1 MIKVIFKRN
10 VTRIATAFALVAM
23 TALSSCEH
31 KDLCFD
37 HDSHSPKY
45 KFRVEATYQQEWE
58 IRSDGSTDW
67 KNFSAWVDTYGMQYD
82 DLRPLIPAGLRMHD
96 FPALGPSDMINM
108 PAQGDVVGLR
118 PGKHQLLFYNND
130 TEYIV
135 FDDMYSYAAAKATT
149 RTRTRASF
157 LGNPFQKQTD
167 AKEPTVAMPDMLYG
181 NFNEE
186 YTSEIGRA
194 HV

>member
-118 PGKHQLLFYNND
+118 PGKH
-130 TEYIV
+130 
-135 FDDMYSYAAAKATT
+135 
-149 RTRTRASF
+149 
-157 LGNPFQKQTD
+157 
-167 AKEPTVAMPDMLYG
+167 
-181 NFNEE
+181 
-186 YTSEIGRA
+186 
-194 HV
+194 

>member
-67 KNFSAWVDTYGMQYD
+67 KNFSAWVDTYVCNTTT
-82 DLRPLIPAGLRMHD
+82 
-96 FPALGPSDMINM
+96 SD
-108 PAQGDVVGLR
+108 R
-118 PGKHQLLFYNND
+118 
-130 TEYIV
+130 
-135 FDDMYSYAAAKATT
+135 SYPPVSECMTSRLSDRAT
-149 RTRTRASF
+149 
-157 LGNPFQKQTD
+157 
-167 AKEPTVAMPDMLYG
+167 
-181 NFNEE
+181 
-186 YTSEIGRA
+186 
-194 HV
+194 

>member
-118 PGKHQLLFYNND
+118 PGKLRRRSRIRLL
-130 TEYIV
+130 
-135 FDDMYSYAAAKATT
+135 AAYRKTPEHRLQCCGRIHG
-149 RTRTRASF
+149 RTILRVRAAGRTLRVESHE
-157 LGNPFQKQTD
+157 
-167 AKEPTVAMPDMLYG
+167 EPPLDRPYKG
-181 NFNEE
+181 
-186 YTSEIGRA
+186 
-194 HV
+194 